1 MNQSNIVSNILSKKE
16 MTSASTSSTDE
27 STLLNELRMKDES
40 LTKEMYENPS
50 EPDSVLNILM
60 KKLQLY
66 NDIEFALTEPRNKI
80 LVGFMKIPV
89 ENRILITQIKKDL
102 DEQISLIIKRLDTL
116 ESTVKE
122 KHNERT

>member
-1 MNQSNIVSNILSKKE
+1 MTS
-16 MTSASTSSTDE
+16 TSASSSD

-50 EPDSVLNILM
+50 DPDNVLNVLM

-66 NDIEFALTEPRNKI
+66 NEIEFALTESRNKI

-89 ENRILITQIKKDL
+89 ENRVLITQIKKDI
-102 DEQISLIIKRLDTL
+102 DEQMAQVIKRLEAL
-116 ESTVKE
+116 ERSTKG
-122 KHNERT
+122 NFA

>member
-1 MNQSNIVSNILSKKE
+1 
-16 MTSASTSSTDE
+16 MTSSSSSSSDD

-50 EPDSVLNILM
+50 DPDSVLNVLM

-66 NDIEFALTEPRNKI
+66 NEIEFALTEPRNKI

-89 ENRILITQIKKDL
+89 ENRVLITQIKKDM
-102 DEQISLIIKRLDTL
+102 DEQMAQVIKRLDAL
-116 ESTVKE
+116 ESIVKE
-122 KHNERT
+122 KHNDEF

>member
-1 MNQSNIVSNILSKKE
+1 
-16 MTSASTSSTDE
+16 MTSSSSSNE
-27 STLLNELRMKDES
+27 NMLLVELRMKDES

-50 EPDSVLNILM
+50 DPDSILNVLM

-89 ENRILITQIKKDL
+89 ENRILITQIKKDYFIL
-102 DEQISLIIKRLDTL
+102 SRYTIFYFIFLSYSPYFNIDLVGKAFQPI
-116 ESTVKE
+116 
-122 KHNERT
+122 